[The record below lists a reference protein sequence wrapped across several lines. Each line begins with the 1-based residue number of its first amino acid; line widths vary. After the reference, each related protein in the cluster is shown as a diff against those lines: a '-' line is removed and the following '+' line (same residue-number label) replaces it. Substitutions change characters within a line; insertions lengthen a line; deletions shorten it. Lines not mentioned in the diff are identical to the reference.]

1 MLSIVLSSVAGQ
13 ELGVDGQA
21 RTLPSRHT
29 GRAASLPPSRPLQSS
44 QEHQEGTNTRGTQ
57 FLLFINKGK
66 NKQKKFVEVSFYKF
80 PVFHFYR

>member
-1 MLSIVLSSVAGQ
+1 MAKLGPSPAGTQ
-13 ELGVDGQA
+13 GEQ
-21 RTLPSRHT
+21 PP
-29 GRAASLPPSRPLQSS
+29 SLPPSRPLQSS